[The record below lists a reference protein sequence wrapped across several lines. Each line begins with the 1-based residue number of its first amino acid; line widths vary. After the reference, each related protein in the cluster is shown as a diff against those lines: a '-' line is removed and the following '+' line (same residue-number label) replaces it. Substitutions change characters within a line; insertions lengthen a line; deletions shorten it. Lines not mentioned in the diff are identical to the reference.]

1 VLFSGA
7 TCGASAFSASSC
19 GNSLLAALSS
29 GSAAVLPA
37 LSFDFGRRKLIDL
50 DQSKAASTGRFIRM
64 LAIPLT
70 GLRTCPPD
78 RKVLPW
84 KRSPNWLKKYL
95 IKSLTL

>member
-1 VLFSGA
+1 MMEWRYFDLEAQLYGRREA
-7 TCGASAFSASSC
+7 TDVPR
-19 GNSLLAALSS
+19 L
-29 GSAAVLPA
+29 
-37 LSFDFGRRKLIDL
+37 DDIRRRRKLIDL